1 VRVDS
6 SCLPVGRHT
15 LLLVSLRLLALL
27 LDGLLLLLGLVR
39 VELLAL
45 AEALALRSGESLVRI
60 LRLNLSL
67 GREVALVSALVSAV
81 PTALS
86 AVACDRISRAIERA
100 LKCSPWL
107 RWPYCDS
114 VEMSA
119 GTAHRWYGALTIAST
134 RAVALVAHAA
144 LVVAAAATEPAS
156 RAARGRFVSGSVH
169 ADGATVE
176 SGVQPSAC
184 GATVSRG
191 GSGPTN
197 STLFMAWMAFSASA
211 SWENRTKPKP
221 RLRPVSRSLTTT
233 YTIVKRH
240 GADGTTATYGLF
252 HIAKLLKLGSER
264 YIIRVPREAA
274 SISSVALT
282 K

>member
-1 VRVDS
+1 
-6 SCLPVGRHT
+6 LPVGRHT

-86 AVACDRISRAIERA
+86 AVALVALAI
-100 LKCSPWL
+100 L
-107 RWPYCDS
+107 R
-114 VEMSA
+114 
-119 GTAHRWYGALTIAST
+119 LIAST

-156 RAARGRFVSGSVH
+156 RAARGRFVSGSVD

-176 SGVQPSAC
+176 FDVVHGLDGVFGLGVLGESHEAEAAAAA
-184 GATVSRG
+184 GVAV
-191 GSGPTN
+191 
-197 STLFMAWMAFSASA
+197 LD
-211 SWENRTKPKP
+211 
-221 RLRPVSRSLTTT
+221 
-233 YTIVKRH
+233 H
-240 GADGTTATYGLF
+240 DGLF

-274 SISSVALT
+274 NEDFRHDEERRRDARESRKHRRSTRGAQEW